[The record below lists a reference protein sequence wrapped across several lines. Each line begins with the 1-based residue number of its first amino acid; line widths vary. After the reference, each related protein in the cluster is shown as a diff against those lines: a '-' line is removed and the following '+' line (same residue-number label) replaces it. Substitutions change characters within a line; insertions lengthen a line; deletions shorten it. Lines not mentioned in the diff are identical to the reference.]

1 MQSMRSFLKNKLLRA
16 VPVHLDRQGAFH
28 MAWGHIYNNHMRGD
42 YVEFGVYRGDS
53 LLLSYLELQKFARWN
68 ASQLNSDEN
77 WRRQI
82 ASEYLDYLPN
92 FIGFDT
98 FEGMPENSENAR
110 EYASGNFETSLERV
124 KHNLQG
130 YIPPQQLRLIAGDF
144 NSFEGKGPPLIAPIA
159 IVNIDADLF
168 ESAKSALNIIEDR
181 LQIGSVIL
189 FDEFHAFNADPN
201 KGERRALNEWIAGNS
216 IQVERWFDY
225 HYGGRAFLVTGF

>member
-1 MQSMRSFLKNKLLRA
+1 
-16 VPVHLDRQGAFH
+16 

-53 LLLSYLELQKFARWN
+53 LRLSYLELQKFARWN

-82 ASEYLDYLPN
+82 ASEYVDYLPN

-124 KHNLQG
+124 K
-130 YIPPQQLRLIAGDF
+130 
-144 NSFEGKGPPLIAPIA
+144 
-159 IVNIDADLF
+159 
-168 ESAKSALNIIEDR
+168 
-181 LQIGSVIL
+181 
-189 FDEFHAFNADPN
+189 
-201 KGERRALNEWIAGNS
+201 
-216 IQVERWFDY
+216 
-225 HYGGRAFLVTGF
+225 